1 MGSSP
6 RVWGQVASSK
16 SYCLP
21 FRIIPTRVGTSFS
34 VNFVRSKIEDHP
46 HACGDKFKIFC
57 KLCACCGSSPRVW
70 GQAQYKQCPRCKG
83 RIIPTRV
90 GTSFSVNQ
98 RRVKFQDHPH
108 ACGDKTHRKKGA
120 VHFLG
125 SSPRVWG
132 QARKDNCGGVTAGII
147 PTRVG
152 TRATEVSFCFAV
164 KDHPHACGDKS
175 VTSRNGLC
183 ERGSSPRVW
192 GQAVHC
198 RYDKQ
203 AYRIIPTRVGTRCYA
218 FA

>member
-1 MGSSP
+1 MWGQADAVADVSQAVGIIPTRVGTSQRLHYVGSGGQDHPHACGDKYTLTCRSAVNMGSSP

-90 GTSFSVNQ
+90 GTS
-98 RRVKFQDHPH
+98 
-108 ACGDKTHRKKGA
+108 
-120 VHFLG
+120 
-125 SSPRVWG
+125 
-132 QARKDNCGGVTAGII
+132 
-147 PTRVG
+147 
-152 TRATEVSFCFAV
+152 ATLY
-164 KDHPHACGDKS
+164 K
-175 VTSRNGLC
+175 
-183 ERGSSPRVW
+183 
-192 GQAVHC
+192 
-198 RYDKQ
+198 
-203 AYRIIPTRVGTRCYA
+203 
-218 FA
+218 